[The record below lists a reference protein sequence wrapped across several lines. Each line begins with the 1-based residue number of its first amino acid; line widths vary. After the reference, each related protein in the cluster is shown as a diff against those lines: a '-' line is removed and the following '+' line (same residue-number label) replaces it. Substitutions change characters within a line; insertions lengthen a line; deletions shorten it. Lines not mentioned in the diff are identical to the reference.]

1 MKKLIRLIEA
11 GEKTAFV
18 KTAKGEEMTID
29 YKDTKDLKHMADNSD
44 IKAIKTATGDFAKG
58 TFTEEAGKKY
68 TTQESTAVG
77 KEVAKSLVKVL
88 RGQGD
93 EVTNVKLTGLGV
105 NSFNIHVTYG
115 NEKGEDT
122 FKFKLNPE
130 SEDIHIE
137 TEQGDEPL
145 TDFLITQ
152 GNTVS
157 LPTPELESKL
167 ADIMK
172 KYVSEPAPA
181 DMEDSIMEADFNDP
195 IAMKLRAA
203 KMAKPQP
210 APIKQKPAIDNSAKI
225 KALEKERERIMF
237 DMEQEAEPEGGPIAD
252 RYGVMLNRI
261 DNAINKLRGS
271 NQEKDVDISQAE
283 IERRARMIKENTS
296 ETTKR
301 VGGKYV
307 NYPEKGGERLG
318 TFSTK
323 KAAQKQLAAIE
334 ISKQKKN
341 EALDPVGKEDKD
353 INNDGKVDSTDKY
366 LKHRR
371 DVISQNMTE
380 ATNPELTK
388 YVNRFVGGLAKM
400 YDYSTQDAVDAIMGV
415 LRSQGWKGINEDLDL
430 GHQDDE
436 PGMLLGDLYSIMQ
449 STKELYEMV
458 SQFEGQGEVDF
469 PHWWQAKVIKAK
481 SCLHAAKQYLDFEI
495 NKPQQVQKVQI
506 ATLGEVTPSQTQT
519 GEGKVDVNTLK
530 RKFRELST
538 STISGL
544 STNEVELLLQLIPA
558 MVNKGAG
565 GSTETALKDVA
576 KIYNIRTASIEP
588 KP

>member
-1 MKKLIRLIEA
+1 MKKLMRLVEA

-44 IKAIKTATGDFAKG
+44 IKAIKTATGDFTKG
-58 TFTEEAGKKY
+58 TFTEETGKKY
-68 TTQESTAVG
+68 TTQESAAVG

-105 NSFNIHVTYG
+105 NNFNIHVTYG

-130 SEDIHIE
+130 SEDIHIQ

-157 LPTPELESKL
+157 LPTPELESRL
-167 ADIMK
+167 ADVMK

-283 IERRARMIKENTS
+283 IERRARMIKENIS
-296 ETTKR
+296 EVTKH
-301 VGGKYV
+301 VGDKYV
-307 NYPEKGGERLG
+307 NYPEKGGKRLG
-318 TFSTK
+318 TFPTK

-334 ISKQKKN
+334 ISKQKN
-341 EALDPVGKEDKD
+341 EAARPDYLDLDNDKNKKESMKKAAQDK
-353 INNDGKVDSTDKY
+353 KRAMK
-366 LKHRR
+366 
-371 DVISQNMTE
+371 
-380 ATNPELTK
+380 
-388 YVNRFVGGLAKM
+388 
-400 YDYSTQDAVDAIMGV
+400 
-415 LRSQGWKGINEDLDL
+415 EDLDL

-469 PHWWQAKVIKAK
+469 PHWWQAKIIKAK
-481 SCLHAAKQYLDFEI
+481 SCLHAAKQYLDFEV
-495 NKPQQVQKVQI
+495 NKPQKVQKVQI
-506 ATLGEVTPSQTQT
+506 ATLGEATTP
-519 GEGKVDVNTLK
+519 G
-530 RKFRELST
+530 
-538 STISGL
+538 
-544 STNEVELLLQLIPA
+544 
-558 MVNKGAG
+558 
-565 GSTETALKDVA
+565 DVA
-576 KIYNIRTASIEP
+576 ALSKAQQTASTVQSRAKNINNINEFPGAFEEWMKSLGLQPGKATRGSIEAQVR
-588 KP
+588 KILTKLGYK